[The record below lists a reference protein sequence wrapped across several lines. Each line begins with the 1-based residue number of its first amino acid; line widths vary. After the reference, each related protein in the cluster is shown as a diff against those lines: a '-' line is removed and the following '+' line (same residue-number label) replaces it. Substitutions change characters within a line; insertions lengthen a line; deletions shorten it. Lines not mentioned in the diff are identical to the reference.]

1 MKKIKYI
8 VSTVIAVAVA
18 ALIIV
23 GCRKENET
31 SNIIE
36 KQPIAKYNRENNT
49 MSYYLDL
56 NKISDNLNKKT
67 TNSKGTTDRF
77 LVESIEVIDEA
88 YDDEEILPEIKV
100 VIIDTEEEV
109 SYTTWLMGNF
119 SHKDIDSSDTYYYFD
134 DDVVAKHYE
143 FVNYEDD
150 KLYAFKVDGNTCT
163 KKEVNPLTYSSF
175 RPKWAFSCRA
185 TNCKVGECEKE
196 KVADYCYTCG
206 PCTPP
211 GICKR
216 VGLGQMIREWIE
228 TIF

>member
-56 NKISDNLNKKT
+56 NKISDNLNKET
-67 TNSKGTTDRF
+67 ADSKGTTDRF
-77 LVESIEVIDEA
+77 LIESIEVIDEA

-109 SYTTWLMGNF
+109 SYTTWFIGDFTEKVVHNTITDYYL
-119 SHKDIDSSDTYYYFD
+119 DSDVQKGKYEFASNND
-134 DDVVAKHYE
+134 DGTVSFCKVDNGKVEVDVVDNEALPR
-143 FVNYEDD
+143 V
-150 KLYAFKVDGNTCT
+150 
-163 KKEVNPLTYSSF
+163 
-175 RPKWAFSCRA
+175 PKWTISCKAVNCTYCHKIKIQEHPNVWSCSECTNGTCERGPSWFLNTVSNIFS
-185 TNCKVGECEKE
+185 
-196 KVADYCYTCG
+196 
-206 PCTPP
+206 
-211 GICKR
+211 
-216 VGLGQMIREWIE
+216 
-228 TIF
+228 